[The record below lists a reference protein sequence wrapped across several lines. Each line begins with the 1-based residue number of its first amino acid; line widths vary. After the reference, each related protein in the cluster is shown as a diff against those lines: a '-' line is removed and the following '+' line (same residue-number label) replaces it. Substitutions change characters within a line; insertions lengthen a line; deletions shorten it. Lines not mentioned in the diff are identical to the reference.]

1 MSARFMLREPNI
13 DKNIQCEEIS
23 DNGNWIT
30 YGDIVNMLNKQEKE
44 NKKFQDETRNLLNDE
59 FRGLFTNYLR
69 SCRSISEE
77 AIITLI
83 RRDVKKIV
91 EEVFEE

>member
-1 MSARFMLREPNI
+1 MTEQFIVDDAGTLI
-13 DKNIQCEEIS
+13 DMETIE
-23 DNGNWIT
+23 T
-30 YGDIVNMLNKQEKE
+30 YDIVEEVCPLLNKLSAE
-44 NKKFQDETRNLLNDE
+44 NKKFQQEKRALLNDE

-69 SCRSISEE
+69 CCRSISEE